1 MRDRHKPIVQSDA
14 NLHESMTVIL
24 SEKSAYLVTQSIAKS
39 TWRAKGEV
47 QKLQKEKQ
55 KRKDWRS
62 TINTWTN
69 LARYLA
75 TLHVFRL
82 PVTRRRRNSIFKTLP
97 ESLVLRKIEKQ
108 GVTNHENDFPIFIVH
123 GGSTFQL
130 MCHSNESYWTVHSC
144 GIGIGCKIGQGGS
157 SLCEHSFKNNEQ
169 YFPVVLTVLHDL
181 PQVNI

>member
-1 MRDRHKPIVQSDA
+1 MRDRHNPIVQSDA
-14 NLHESMTVIL
+14 RLHESMTVIL
-24 SEKSAYLVTQSIAKS
+24 SEKSAYLVMQSNAKS
-39 TWRAKGEV
+39 TWRAKGKV

-82 PVTRRRRNSIFKTLP
+82 PVTRRRRNSILKTLP

-144 GIGIGCKIGQGGS
+144 GIGIGCKIAQGGS
-157 SLCEHSFKNNEQ
+157 NFVWA
-169 YFPVVLTVLHDL
+169 F
-181 PQVNI
+181 I